1 MQMIDRLVARLSAG
15 CMFAASACVVL
26 MMAQICVDVVLKY
39 CCGWP
44 VKDTIEIVSYYYM
57 IGVAFLPLAA
67 TELRGQHIHVDLFVD
82 LLPRR
87 ARTWIFV
94 GASIVSAGF
103 VFVLAWQSGVDALES
118 ARVSEVPMG
127 TELIIWPSRAILPVS
142 FALLGLVLLLG
153 AAKRALGVE
162 SPALPAS
169 PSDSVV
175 ER

>member
-1 MQMIDRLVARLSAG
+1 MQMIDRLVSRLSAG
-15 CMFAASACVVL
+15 CMVLASICVLL

-44 VKDTIEIVSYYYM
+44 VKDTIEVVSYYYM
-57 IGVAFLPLAA
+57 IGVAFLPLAW

-87 ARTWIFV
+87 ARDWIFV
-94 GASIVSAGF
+94 FASIVSAAF
-103 VFVLAWQSGVDALES
+103 VFVLAYQTGVDAIES

-142 FALLGLVLLLG
+142 FGLLGLVLLLG
-153 AAKRALGVE
+153 AAKRALGRDDKPP
-162 SPALPAS
+162 PAGAS
-169 PSDSVV
+169 GSAV